1 VDGKATRSRAGGL
14 GSARAARV
22 KGTLARSVRPGARP
36 RREDYPQFFGRI
48 TDLSTLSCV
57 GRTNGL
63 PRRYTRAMRVELLYW
78 DGDPHYMT
86 ARQRLVEVLTED
98 AFETP
103 IQMVAVNSQEDA
115 ELLEF
120 IGSPTIRMD
129 GDDIQP
135 DSSAAVGLRLRT
147 YPADDDLDGPR
158 TEPIPGKRLI
168 RRAVERARGWGHGR
182 HQDDG

>member
-1 VDGKATRSRAGGL
+1 
-14 GSARAARV
+14 
-22 KGTLARSVRPGARP
+22 
-36 RREDYPQFFGRI
+36 
-48 TDLSTLSCV
+48 
-57 GRTNGL
+57 
-63 PRRYTRAMRVELLYW
+63 MRVELLYW

-120 IGSPTIRMD
+120 RGSPTIRID
-129 GDDIQP
+129 GIDIHP
-135 DSSAAVGLRLRT
+135 AEGTTIGLRLRR
-147 YPADDDLDGPR
+147 YPPDENLDGPMM
-158 TEPIPGKRLI
+158 EPIPGKRLI

-182 HQDDG
+182 GG